1 MPDIEELLK
10 AMHDEVVSF
19 NEEGVREATAAFN
32 AAEYDPLRGIL
43 DGLAAGMNTV
53 GRLFKDQEYFV
64 PEVLLC
70 AEAMNAGV
78 ELLKPRMR
86 GAEVKSEGTVV
97 LGTVQGD
104 VHDIGKNLVKMML
117 EVGGFT
123 VHDLGANVPHE
134 RFVEEVLRTDADLVG
149 ISAMMTTTMMGMKTV
164 IPMIKAGKPGVGV
177 LVGGAPVTHQIAA
190 MFKADGYTQS
200 AADIV
205 AEAKRVMA
213 ATRRAAPACCCQR

>member
-53 GRLFKDQEYFV
+53 GRLFKEQEYFV

-86 GAEVKSEGTVV
+86 AAEVKSEGTVV

>member
-1 MPDIEELLK
+1 MATLEDILKTLHDAVVAFDEDGARKAAQLLL
-10 AMHDEVVSF
+10 DE
-19 NEEGVREATAAFN
+19 GH
-32 AAEYDPLRGIL
+32 DPLRGIL
-43 DGLAAGMNTV
+43 DGLSAGMNTV
-53 GRLFKDQEYFV
+53 GKLFKDQEYFV

-70 AEAMNAGV
+70 SEAMNAGLAV
-78 ELLKPRMR
+78 LAPHLK
-86 GAEVKSEGTVV
+86 ASDAVSEGTVV